1 MAQSVPDHKE
11 EATAVEVE
19 NRTFDDQTMSDVQ
32 KPVVVDTIHNDE
44 GLVVLAGYTGD
55 QHWEP
60 QEEKRLRRKIDR
72 RLLSILC
79 ITFALQYYDKAM
91 IGQAAIFGLTKDLQ
105 LGVGN
110 RYSFAASIF
119 YLGFICGAYPAVLMA
134 QRWPIER
141 VAFGIVLVWGACLMC
156 AAACHNYQ
164 ALYAQRFFLG
174 FLEAGIPPMFMMVVG
189 GWYTKREQAFRMG
202 IWYACS
208 GYISSF
214 SPLINYGI
222 GHITSGSL
230 HPWQYMYLLAGGIT
244 TLWSFVIL
252 FFLPSDPVRARGFSD
267 RERYIAVARMR
278 ENNSGVRNTHFKM
291 NQAIEALLDIKF
303 WLIFCTAFLLTIVN
317 GPVSSFVPIIIN
329 SFGFS
334 TLNSLLLSMPGG
346 FYGGTWELVAPLIA
360 MKVPGMRSYL
370 IIISELGV
378 VFASFLL
385 WFIPRDHKGALL
397 FAVYILNSFGGGY
410 AVMMGLQL
418 ANTSG
423 YTKRS
428 VTSSGLYVGYCLGN
442 FVGPLCFKTSDAPNY
457 TPGFITTCVTSIAA
471 ACLMVVYRLVCMWE
485 NRRRDKTGVMEGFDH
500 AYEDDS
506 TDMKN
511 PQFRYVL

>member
-1 MAQSVPDHKE
+1 
-11 EATAVEVE
+11 
-19 NRTFDDQTMSDVQ
+19 
-32 KPVVVDTIHNDE
+32 
-44 GLVVLAGYTGD
+44 
-55 QHWEP
+55 
-60 QEEKRLRRKIDR
+60 
-72 RLLSILC
+72 
-79 ITFALQYYDKAM
+79 
-91 IGQAAIFGLTKDLQ
+91 
-105 LGVGN
+105 
-110 RYSFAASIF
+110 
-119 YLGFICGAYPAVLMA
+119 
-134 QRWPIER
+134 
-141 VAFGIVLVWGACLMC
+141 
-156 AAACHNYQ
+156 
-164 ALYAQRFFLG
+164 
-174 FLEAGIPPMFMMVVG
+174 MVVG
-189 GWYTKREQAFRMG
+189 GWYTKGEQAFRMG
-202 IWYACS
+202 VWYSCS

-230 HPWQYMYLLAGGIT
+230 QPWQYMYLLAGGIT
-244 TLWSFVIL
+244 AVWSFIIL
-252 FFLPSDPVRARGFSD
+252 FFLPADPIRAKGFTD

-291 NQAIEALLDIKF
+291 HQAIEALTDIKF
-303 WLIFCTAFLLTIVN
+303 LLIFSTAFLLTIVN

-346 FYGGTWELVAPLIA
+346 FYGGTWELVAPLLAFRFKNIR
-360 MKVPGMRSYL
+360 VYL

-378 VFASFLL
+378 VTASFIL
-385 WFIPRDHKGALL
+385 WFVPRTNKGALL

-442 FVGPLCFKTSDAPNY
+442 FVGPLVFKTSDAPAY
-457 TPGFITTCVTSIAA
+457 TPGFITTCITSIAA
-471 ACLMVVYRLVCMWE
+471 AVLIGVYRLVCMWD
-485 NRRRDKTGVMEGFDH
+485 NKRRDKSGIMEAFDH
-500 AYEDDS
+500 AYEDDI
-506 TDMKN
+506 TDRKN